1 MRYYAWVDGPQFAI
15 AETGVARVLTEADA
29 KGRVVREIGFDVDG
43 MITYRF
49 PDAAERRRG
58 FERGLFDLAPVSLTE
73 SDDLT
78 QDQFEKYWHS
88 GK

>member
-29 KGRVVREIGFDVDG
+29 KGRVVREIGFDLDG
-43 MITYRF
+43 TITYRF
-49 PDAAERRRG
+49 PDAAERRRD
-58 FERGLFDLAPVSLTE
+58 FKRGLFDLAPVSLTE